1 MQLTKEEENILNN
14 SFKELLKF
22 KDCLQELDV
31 NDVADLFYSLTIF
44 QILQGYPKG
53 TIIKNKFGYSK
64 VQQNEENEK
73 IYKILSNIIIK
84 KSINIKEEN
93 IYKIILSCA
102 NSAYSDV
109 YLNYYLKNFNRY
121 IKFSKMR
128 KFINC

>member
-1 MQLTKEEENILNN
+1 
-14 SFKELLKF
+14 
-22 KDCLQELDV
+22 
-31 NDVADLFYSLTIF
+31 
-44 QILQGYPKG
+44 GYPKG

>member
-1 MQLTKEEENILNN
+1 MFLFCIYNYFIKFYINRKINIITKFYKNENIIIGKDNIKTYVPF
-14 SFKELLKF
+14 FK
-22 KDCLQELDV
+22 
-31 NDVADLFYSLTIF
+31 
-44 QILQGYPKG
+44 GYPKG

-102 NSAYSDV
+102 NSAYSV
-109 YLNYYLKNFNRY
+109 RKYLNG
-121 IKFSKMR
+121 S
-128 KFINC
+128 